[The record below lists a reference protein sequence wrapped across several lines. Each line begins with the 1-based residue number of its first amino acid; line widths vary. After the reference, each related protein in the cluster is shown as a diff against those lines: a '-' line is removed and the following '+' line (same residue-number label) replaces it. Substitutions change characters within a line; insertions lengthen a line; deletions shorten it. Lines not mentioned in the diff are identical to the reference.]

1 MDSCSSSCQ
10 RPASVQEKLPS
21 KEIVQTKQECPF
33 RMSDGRNFTDY
44 RPMCTIDYQN
54 KQKNNFKS
62 SYEERQYFIQ
72 NASKMMQQNENNAK
86 TSNKCVEC
94 FSIGSTGTM
103 LPEKNMTQCNKK
115 VCSFNTQDPSG
126 LGTGRNYNSL

>member
-1 MDSCSSSCQ
+1 MASCSSSCQ
-10 RPASVQEKLPS
+10 RPTSVPEKTQSS
-21 KEIVQTKQECPF
+21 KNIVQKDKECPF

-72 NASKMMQQNENNAK
+72 NASKMMEQNENNAK
-86 TSNKCVEC
+86 TSNNCLEC
-94 FSIGSTGTM
+94 FSGTM

>member
-1 MDSCSSSCQ
+1 MESCSSCQ

-21 KEIVQTKQECPF
+21 NEIDQNNQECPF

-72 NASKMMQQNENNAK
+72 NASKMMQQNENSAK
-86 TSNKCVEC
+86 ISNNCKEC
-94 FSIGSTGTM
+94 FSSTM
-103 LPEKNMTQCNKK
+103 LPEKNITQCNKR

-126 LGTGRNYNSL
+126 LGTGRNYNIL